1 MADKDLFLKNY
12 SFYGKHCD
20 MVKKLTQKIDE
31 DSGASVFST
40 AIELFVVA
48 ALVGAKTDHKEKPS
62 IDKTRETKILA
73 EQFNS
78 HSPEVQI
85 AFKMVTLLGNSNKY
99 DEVERLNK
107 TFRNPETDENYS
119 QFEEYML
126 GGLED
131 IYNKIMLDTNKTYS
145 DYLKSVNDFLG
156 QFRPDEK
163 GDDSIVPD
171 SDNLFD

>member
-31 DSGASVFST
+31 ESGASVFNT

-48 ALVGAKTDHKEKPS
+48 ALVGVKNNHKEKPS
-62 IDKTRETKILA
+62 VDKTRDTKILA

-85 AFKMVTLLGNSNKY
+85 AFKMVTLLG
-99 DEVERLNK
+99 LNK
-107 TFRNPETDENYS
+107 TFRNPKTDENYS

-145 DYLKSVNDFLG
+145 DYLKSINGFIE
-156 QFRPDEK
+156 QFKPPVKEDEL
-163 GDDSIVPD
+163 VPD
-171 SDNLFD
+171 SNNLFD